1 MMEISRWLAKFNA
14 LSKESDNLYR
24 GLAREWGGSECALW
38 ILYTLRAEKP
48 PVTQKAI
55 CDILHAPKQTV
66 NSAMKALEAG
76 GYLRLEP
83 GPDRRRKQVVLTEAG
98 ERLARE
104 SADKIIL
111 AEEAA
116 FGAMTEPE
124 REMFLILMGRFVRAL
139 REEIQEIKRKET
151 EA

>member
-1 MMEISRWLAKFNA
+1 MEISRWLAKYNA

-24 GLAREWGGSECALW
+24 GLVRELGGSECALW

-48 PVTQKAI
+48 PVTQKTI
-55 CDILHAPKQTV
+55 CDILHVPKQTV

-98 ERLARE
+98 ERLARG
-104 SADKIIL
+104 SADKIIF

-124 REMFLILMGRFVRAL
+124 REMFLILMGRYVRAL
-139 REEIQEIKRKET
+139 REEIQEIKREET

>member
-1 MMEISRWLAKFNA
+1 MEISQWLTRYNA
-14 LSKESDNLYR
+14 LSKENDNLYR
-24 GLAREWGGSECALW
+24 DMVRKLGGSECALW

-48 PVTQKAI
+48 PVTQKII
-55 CDILHAPKQTV
+55 CDLLRVPKQTV
-66 NSAMKALEAG
+66 NSAMKMLESE

-83 GPDRRRKQVVLTEAG
+83 GPDRRSKQAVLTEKG
-98 ERLARE
+98 ERLARG

-116 FGAMTEPE
+116 FRSMTESE

-139 REEIQEIKRKET
+139 REEIREIQWEEMET
-151 EA
+151 

>member
-1 MMEISRWLAKFNA
+1 MEISRWLAKYNA

-24 GLAREWGGSECALW
+24 GLVRELGGSECALW

-48 PVTQKAI
+48 PVTQKTI
-55 CDILHAPKQTV
+55 CDILHVPKQTV

-124 REMFLILMGRFVRAL
+124 REMFLILMGRYVRAL
-139 REEIQEIKRKET
+139 REEIQEIKREET

>member
-1 MMEISRWLAKFNA
+1 M
-14 LSKESDNLYR
+14 
-24 GLAREWGGSECALW
+24 
-38 ILYTLRAEKP
+38 
-48 PVTQKAI
+48 
-55 CDILHAPKQTV
+55 
-66 NSAMKALEAG
+66 
-76 GYLRLEP
+76 
-83 GPDRRRKQVVLTEAG
+83 VLTEAG

>member
-1 MMEISRWLAKFNA
+1 MEISRWLAKYNA

-24 GLAREWGGSECALW
+24 GLVRELGGSECALW

-48 PVTQKAI
+48 PVTQKTI

-98 ERLARE
+98 ESLARE

-116 FGAMTEPE
+116 FGAMTESE

-139 REEIQEIKRKET
+139 REEIQEIKREET

>member
-1 MMEISRWLAKFNA
+1 MEISRWLAKYNA

-24 GLAREWGGSECALW
+24 GLVRELGGSECALW

-48 PVTQKAI
+48 PVTQKTI

-104 SADKIIL
+104 SADKIIF

-116 FGAMTEPE
+116 FGAMTESE

-139 REEIQEIKRKET
+139 RDEIQEIKREET

>member
-1 MMEISRWLAKFNA
+1 MEISRWLAKYNA

-24 GLAREWGGSECALW
+24 GLVRELGGSECALW

-48 PVTQKAI
+48 PVTQKTI

>member
-1 MMEISRWLAKFNA
+1 MEISRWLAKYNA

-24 GLAREWGGSECALW
+24 GLVRELGGSECALW

-48 PVTQKAI
+48 PVTQKTI

-66 NSAMKALEAG
+66 NSAMKALETG

-124 REMFLILMGRFVRAL
+124 REMFLVLMGRFVRAL
-139 REEIQEIKRKET
+139 REEIQEIRRKET

>member
-1 MMEISRWLAKFNA
+1 MEISRWLAKYNA

-24 GLAREWGGSECALW
+24 GLVRELGGSECALW

-48 PVTQKAI
+48 PVTQKTI

-98 ERLARE
+98 ESLARE

-139 REEIQEIKRKET
+139 REEIQEIKREET

>member
-1 MMEISRWLAKFNA
+1 MEISRWLAKYNA

-24 GLAREWGGSECALW
+24 GLVRELGGSECALW

-48 PVTQKAI
+48 PVTQKTI
-55 CDILHAPKQTV
+55 CDILHVPKQTV

-124 REMFLILMGRFVRAL
+124 REMFLILMGRYVRAL
-139 REEIQEIKRKET
+139 REEIQEIKREET
-151 EA
+151 

>member
-1 MMEISRWLAKFNA
+1 MEISRWLAKYNA

-24 GLAREWGGSECALW
+24 GLVRELGGSECALW

-48 PVTQKAI
+48 PVTQKTI
-55 CDILHAPKQTV
+55 CDILHVPKQTV

-139 REEIQEIKRKET
+139 REEIQEIKREET

>member
-24 GLAREWGGSECALW
+24 GLARELGGSECAL
-38 ILYTLRAEKP
+38 
-48 PVTQKAI
+48 
-55 CDILHAPKQTV
+55 KQTV

>member
-1 MMEISRWLAKFNA
+1 MEISRWLAKYNA

-24 GLAREWGGSECALW
+24 GLVRELGGSECALW

-48 PVTQKAI
+48 PVTQKTI

-66 NSAMKALEAG
+66 NSAMKALETG

-104 SADKIIL
+104 SAYKIIL

-124 REMFLILMGRFVRAL
+124 REMFLVLMGRFVRAL
-139 REEIQEIKRKET
+139 REEIQEIRRKET

>member
-1 MMEISRWLAKFNA
+1 MEISRWLAKYNA

-24 GLAREWGGSECALW
+24 GLVRELGGSECALW

-48 PVTQKAI
+48 PVTQKTI

-98 ERLARE
+98 ERLARG
-104 SADKIIL
+104 SADKIIF

-116 FGAMTEPE
+116 FEAMTESE

-139 REEIQEIKRKET
+139 REEIQEIKREET